1 MVCLHQLRDY
11 KSASPLVQGLQSSY
25 TSRTTDIVRIINL
38 SNLAY
43 DIKLEISWSYIVGVI
58 VGDIIWRNYL
68 LLMSQEERDITN
80 NIESVKGCFLEIC
93 F

>member
-11 KSASPLVQGLQSSY
+11 KSASPLVQGLHSSY